1 MRIAAT
7 ILCLAV
13 ATGCAEQQLD
23 LSVLSGPSEMVTGGD
38 ALVEVS
44 GAGDSSLQVEL
55 NGRDVASSFR
65 GGLDLSR
72 LVGRVSELKVGK
84 NTLTA
89 KVGEQTARTRFSL
102 WMARRCPAWRL
113 KEHLTVCGTPQLD
126 YVWPLSLMIE
136 HRAAVL
142 N

>member
-23 LSVLSGPSEMVTGGD
+23 LSVLSGPSEIVTGGD

-44 GAGDSSLQVEL
+44 GAGDGSLQVEL
-55 NGRDVASSFR
+55 TGRDVTSSFR

-72 LVGRVSELKVGK
+72 LVGAGVRTESGQEHSHGK
-84 NTLTA
+84 
-89 KVGEQTARTRFSL
+89 GGRTDR
-102 WMARRCPAWRL
+102 
-113 KEHLTVCGTPQLD
+113 
-126 YVWPLSLMIE
+126 
-136 HRAAVL
+136 
-142 N
+142 